1 MPSPAT
7 AAFVR
12 SEAARILTRNRRVG
26 HADWNGQ
33 DYAYVVPSPGSYPFQ
48 WFWDS
53 CFHAIALTHINPD
66 WAREELLTLL
76 HGAQP
81 DGFIPHQ
88 ILWEK
93 DRYPEAAARQSED
106 FGDRYASTS
115 IQPPVLA
122 VAIERVYRATGD
134 AAFLARALPPTIAFH
149 RWLAD
154 IRDPDG
160 DGLIAIIQPDES
172 GIDASP
178 KFDPLMDYPKDNDD
192 LVRWIAWLYGRYA
205 PLRLNDRAILDLDLF
220 NVEEVL
226 TNVFHILG
234 MQAVAR
240 LTDDPAVAAEFTARA
255 AQVRDAL
262 IEKCWDED
270 AGAFFDLAGR
280 EERPLRVLTIASL
293 APLALPDLPRPIVGH
308 LVAHLRDPETF
319 ALPYPVPLRLRA
331 RAVVHARERARL
343 HLARA
348 ELDQQQLADRRG
360 AARARHR
367 RSARA
372 PDRRD
377 LHAGRARGI
386 PRVLPPLHRRGV
398 RLARPQLEHDRRRY
412 ARRPGGGLSARA
424 LSRGPHVIASAP
436 RCRLR

>member
-26 HADWNGQ
+26 HADWNGH

-53 CFHAIALTHINPD
+53 CFHAIALTHINPA

-106 FGDRYASTS
+106 FGDRYTSTS

-134 AAFLARALPPTIAFH
+134 ADFLARALPAAIAFH

-178 KFDPLMDYPKDNDD
+178 KFDPLMDYPQDNDD
-192 LVRWIAWLYGRYA
+192 LVRWIARLYARYA
-205 PLRLNDRAILDLDLF
+205 PLRLDDRAILALDLF

-226 TNVFHILG
+226 TNVFHVLG
-234 MQAVAR
+234 MQAIAR
-240 LTDDPAVAAEFTARA
+240 LTDDAAIASEFTARA

-262 IEKCWDED
+262 IARCWDEE
-270 AGAFFDLAGR
+270 AGAFFDLAGKG
-280 EERPLRVLTIASL
+280 ERPLRVLTIASL
-293 APLALPDLPRPIVGH
+293 APLALPDLPRPLVER

-319 ALPYPVPLRLRA
+319 ALPYPIPSVSAREPSFMPGDAHGFIWRGPSWINSNWLIGEGLRA
-331 RAVVHARERARL
+331 HGIDDLRERLTDATCALVERSGFREYY
-343 HLARA
+343 HPYTA
-348 ELDQQQLADRRG
+348 EGYGSRDHSWSTIVVDMLDG
-360 AARARHR
+360 
-367 RSARA
+367 
-372 PDRRD
+372 P
-377 LHAGRARGI
+377 
-386 PRVLPPLHRRGV
+386 V
-398 RLARPQLEHDRRRY
+398 
-412 ARRPGGGLSARA
+412 GG
-424 LSRGPHVIASAP
+424 
-436 RCRLR
+436 